1 MFFVGQEMFGIIED
15 GSYINGLRE
24 VSNTCIVN
32 DESYLLFC
40 IYFRSQPSLAKG
52 ERRTPHR

>member
-1 MFFVGQEMFGIIED
+1 MSSVGQEMFRIIEM
-15 GSYINGLRE
+15 GSYINGLRD
-24 VSNTCIVN
+24 VTHTCIVN

-52 ERRTPHR
+52 